1 VSVWTRPRFHSA
13 DNKENDVKNGNT
25 TMRQISRF
33 GASALS
39 AGLFAAFVGAMLGLA
54 NPTQAALIEG
64 GKGPQLLIGLDDDR
78 QDNAAIQAGAAA
90 NQSLNRTDILEGGQA
105 NDVMFGLNGNDVM
118 DGGQGRD
125 IILGGPDG
133 GTAPGGPPNS
143 DIMFGGPGD
152 DVNLWA
158 PGDGSEAFVGGPG
171 LDAIIFG
178 STDREEIAD
187 VSTGV
192 RLPTLLFTVAGFPQ
206 GIPTADVSGLA
217 NFCTLEASPSPDYDY
232 LVRFR
237 GRAASNIIVT
247 VRVSEVEQVFCTDQ
261 VGGAIAFANLR
272 DPSPAFIVVS
282 QQEVATLNSLVAA
295 MIR

>member
-1 VSVWTRPRFHSA
+1 MNVWTRPRFHSA

-25 TMRQISRF
+25 TMQQISRF
-33 GASALS
+33 GAPALS
-39 AGLFAAFVGAMLGLA
+39 AGLFVAFMGVILGPA

-78 QDNAAIQAGAAA
+78 QDNTAIQAGAGA

-178 STDREEIAD
+178 STDREQVAD
-187 VSTGV
+187 ASTGV
-192 RLPTLLFTVAGFPQ
+192 RLPTLLFTVPGFPQ
-206 GIPTADVSGLA
+206 GIPTADVSSLA

-261 VGGAIAFANLR
+261 VGGAIAFANLT
-272 DPSPAFIVVS
+272 DPSPAFVVVS

>member
-1 VSVWTRPRFHSA
+1 MNNSRWRSA
-13 DNKENDVKNGNT
+13 RRERNATVNDLPP
-25 TMRQISRF
+25 ISR
-33 GASALS
+33 GRLSALS
-39 AGLFAAFVGAMLGLA
+39 AGLFIACAGLIVGPAHS
-54 NPTQAALIEG
+54 TQAALVDG

-90 NQSLNRTDILEGGQA
+90 NQSLNRTDVLEGGPG
-105 NDVMFGLNGNDVM
+105 NDVMFGLNGDDVM

-133 GTAPGGPPNS
+133 GAAPGGPPNS

-158 PGDGSEAFVGGPG
+158 PGDGSETFIGGPG

-178 STDREEIAD
+178 STDREAVAD
-187 VSTGV
+187 PTTGV
-192 RLPTLLFTVAGFPQ
+192 RLPTLRFGMPDFPQ
-206 GIPTADVSGLA
+206 GIPTADVRGLA
-217 NFCTLEASPSPDYDY
+217 NFCTLESSPLPGYDH

-237 GRAASNIIVT
+237 SRATGNIIVT
-247 VRVSEVEQVFCTDQ
+247 VRLTGVEQVFCTDQ
-261 VGGAIAFANLR
+261 AGGSIAFANLT
-272 DPSPAFIVVS
+272 DPSPSFVAVS
-282 QQEVATLNSLVAA
+282 QPEVEILNSLVAA